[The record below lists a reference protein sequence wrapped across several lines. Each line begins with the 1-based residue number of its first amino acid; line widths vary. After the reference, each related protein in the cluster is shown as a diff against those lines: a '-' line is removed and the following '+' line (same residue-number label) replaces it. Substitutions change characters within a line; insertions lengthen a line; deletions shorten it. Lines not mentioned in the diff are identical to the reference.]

1 MFSRLG
7 FLGSLGALSF
17 LRLTVLCLLLT
28 LLWLEAGEQ
37 SFGRALKEQAK
48 EKRVFKSAGEFHD
61 YLLNVPHNSFS
72 LMPCNHV
79 SIKRSP

>member
-48 EKRVFKSAGEFHD
+48 EKRVFKSAGG
-61 YLLNVPHNSFS
+61 STIIFS
-72 LMPCNHV
+72 TFPIIV
-79 SIKRSP
+79 SL